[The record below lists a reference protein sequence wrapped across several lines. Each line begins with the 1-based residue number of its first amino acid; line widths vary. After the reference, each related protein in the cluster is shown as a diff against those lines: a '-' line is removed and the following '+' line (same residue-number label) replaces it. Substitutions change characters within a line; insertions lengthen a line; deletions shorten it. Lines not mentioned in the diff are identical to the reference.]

1 MFAQSY
7 QWLQPNPWK
16 FPACIFYGVESLIF
30 KLSSVFLENLKW
42 VFFFLI
48 ALIGS
53 INHNITCPH
62 TATGILIE
70 ICTVSLFDIPS
81 AFETRVTK
89 E

>member
-1 MFAQSY
+1 MFAQSHISGY
-7 QWLQPNPWK
+7 NLIHE

-42 VFFFLI
+42 VFFLI
-48 ALIGS
+48 ALFGS

>member
-1 MFAQSY
+1 MS
-7 QWLQPNPWK
+7 
-16 FPACIFYGVESLIF
+16 I
-30 KLSSVFLENLKW
+30 
-42 VFFFLI
+42 FFLI